1 MHYFPKCAT
10 TCREARHLH
19 AITTTSAFSTTSK
32 YASTYHIN
40 IHGGMMQ
47 CCVVFGVFRILL
59 LYSELAAI
67 RYFMC
72 TDPVGRVCMC
82 IMIIFSW
89 RHTNRINF
97 THNFDQTDTSQPEAT
112 TITTFKITP
121 LKNSTSFF
129 IYYISTR
136 CRILCNEHWFSVHFH
151 LLLVHM
157 DVSCEMK

>member
-121 LKNSTSFF
+121 LKNSTSFLFITFPLDVVFCATNTGFRYIF
-129 IYYISTR
+129 IYYWYI
-136 CRILCNEHWFSVHFH
+136 WMFH
-151 LLLVHM
+151 V
-157 DVSCEMK
+157 K